1 MPGGDH
7 TTSARFPFLMENSPI
22 GLVFMDYDHIGL
34 IPNIIITQL
43 LGRASRAVS
52 ASIARHP
59 GLAHQPIR
67 DEVEWAPVRKATMVV
82 DPALPNMV
90 YGDLR
95 KLFRALALWAQQY
108 ETEECAFEIWAKP
121 GTGEQRRLGTGY
133 FLLDT

>member
-1 MPGGDH
+1 MSLGQTLGHSNPECNTTGTPIPSLKLIPMPGGDH

-67 DEVEWAPVRKATMVV
+67 DEVEWAPVRKAH
-82 DPALPNMV
+82 DWL
-90 YGDLR
+90 
-95 KLFRALALWAQQY
+95 
-108 ETEECAFEIWAKP
+108 
-121 GTGEQRRLGTGY
+121 
-133 FLLDT
+133 